1 MLPLEAPPSP
11 VLDQPARPRPASG
24 TRTVLLVSAAI
35 TLALY
40 VIPFGDVIARP
51 LLLLSTLAHEM
62 GHGITALLLGGRF
75 HELKMW
81 LNGAGLAD
89 MDVTGFGR
97 LRQGLT
103 AAGGLVGPA
112 VAAAVC
118 FTLGKT
124 GRGAQACLVGLGL
137 GLVAAEFLLV
147 RNLFGFVFVGLVA
160 AGCLFAGARLTPEKA
175 QWVVV
180 FVGVQLALSIFSHAD
195 YLFAR
200 EAANPAGTYPSDVM
214 QMQQALFLP
223 YWFWGFVCGA
233 FAVGVL
239 VYGLRICWRQ

>member
-11 VLDQPARPRPASG
+11 VLDQHARPRPASG
-24 TRTVLLVSAAI
+24 TRAVLLVSAAI
-35 TLALY
+35 TVALY
-40 VIPFGDVIARP
+40 AIPFGDLIARP

-75 HELKMW
+75 HEFKMW
-81 LNGAGLAD
+81 MDGAGLAD

-124 GRGAQACLVGLGL
+124 GRGAQICLVGMGL
-137 GLVAAEFLLV
+137 GLVAAEALLV
-147 RNLFGFVFVGLVA
+147 RNVFGFVFVGLLA
-160 AGCLFAGARLTPEKA
+160 AGCLFAAARLTPEKA

-180 FVGVQLALSIFSHAD
+180 FVGVQLALSVFSRAD
-195 YLFAR
+195 YLFTP
-200 EAANPAGTYPSDVM
+200 AASNPSGVFPSDVM
-214 QMQQALFLP
+214 RMQQALFLP

-239 VYGLRICWRQ
+239 LYGLRICWRQ

>member
-11 VLDQPARPRPASG
+11 GLDEPAKARPASG

-40 VIPFGDVIARP
+40 VIPFGRVIARP

-62 GHGITALLLGGRF
+62 GHGVTALLLGGKF
-75 HELKMW
+75 HSLKMW
-81 LNGAGLAD
+81 LDGAGLTD
-89 MDVTGFGR
+89 MDVEGFGR

-112 VAAAVC
+112 VAAAFC
-118 FTLGKT
+118 FALGKT

-137 GLVAAEFLLV
+137 GLVAAEALVV
-147 RNLFGFVFVGLVA
+147 RNVFGFIFVGLLA

-180 FVGVQLALSIFSHAD
+180 FVGVQLALSVFSRAN
-195 YLFAR
+195 YLFTR
-200 EAANPAGTYPSDVM
+200 AASNATGVYPSDVL
-214 QMQQALFLP
+214 QMQEALFLP

-239 VYGLRICWRQ
+239 VYGLRICWSR

>member
-1 MLPLEAPPSP
+1 MVPLEAPPP
-11 VLDQPARPRPASG
+11 PLLDEPAKARPAAG

-40 VIPFGDVIARP
+40 VIPLGHLIARP

-62 GHGITALLLGGRF
+62 GHGITALLLGGKFRYF
-75 HELKMW
+75 KMW
-81 LNGAGLAD
+81 LDGAGLAD
-89 MDVTGFGR
+89 MDVEGFGR
-97 LRQGLT
+97 IRQGLT

-112 VAAAVC
+112 VAAAIC

-124 GRGAQACLVGLGL
+124 GRGAQMCLVGLGL
-137 GLVAAEFLLV
+137 GLVAAEALLV
-147 RNLFGFVFVGLVA
+147 RNVFGFAFVGLLA

-180 FVGVQLALSIFSHAD
+180 FLGVQLALSVFSRAD
-195 YLFAR
+195 YLFTKGAS
-200 EAANPAGTYPSDVM
+200 NPSGVFPSDVM
-214 QMQQALFLP
+214 RMQEALFLP

-239 VYGLRICWRQ
+239 LYGLRICWRQ